1 MAAAASRVARES
13 DTAVRGPVG
22 HPGADA
28 APAYV
33 ASLGSLHPAA
43 SAGMRTARPPGVEDA
58 GVPDHLR
65 ADRTH
70 RRTVVRVVLVTQLVL
85 AVLTVAGV
93 TLAYRQLDG
102 GIRSEDVTRLLTDRP
117 EKEDV
122 EGPMD
127 PLNILVMGTD
137 DRSCEGCAI
146 DGEAGGGGSDT
157 TLLLHVSADRQEAY
171 GISLPRDAL
180 VTRPDC
186 IGEDG
191 GTIPGGELEMFN
203 SAFALGGP
211 ACAIQ
216 TVEQLTGVLI
226 DHYVTV
232 DFNGFVDMVDAVG
245 GVEVC
250 IPKDVDDPV
259 RNIFFEA
266 GTQTLEGR
274 QALNYVRERYVLSA
288 NSDIGRMKRQQ
299 AFIASMVNK
308 VVSAGTLTRPDRVY
322 RFLSAATRSITV
334 DEELGSIQDLV
345 DLALQFRSTGLG
357 DIEFVTVPNETYE
370 PDPNRLVWSDKAA
383 KLWKRVAK
391 DKGLP
396 RKLNRGSIS
405 AEDPVG
411 TSSADPTPTDTAS
424 PTTDP
429 EEAAEEQEEAAAAL
443 ANGLCA

>member
-1 MAAAASRVARES
+1 M
-13 DTAVRGPVG
+13 
-22 HPGADA
+22 
-28 APAYV
+28 
-33 ASLGSLHPAA
+33 
-43 SAGMRTARPPGVEDA
+43 
-58 GVPDHLR
+58 PDHLDPA
-65 ADRTH
+65 ADPRSH
-70 RRTVVRVVLVTQLVL
+70 RRIVLRVVVVTQLLL
-85 AVLTVAGV
+85 AILTGAAVN
-93 TLAYRQLDG
+93 LAYRNLDG
-102 GIRSEDVTRLLTDRP
+102 GIESQDITSLLTDRP
-117 EKEDV
+117 EKEEV
-122 EGPMD
+122 EGPME

-146 DGEAGGGGSDT
+146 DGETGGGGSDT
-157 TLLLHVSADRQEAY
+157 TLLIHVSADRQEAY

-186 IGEDG
+186 VTEDG
-191 GTIPGGELEMFN
+191 ETIPGGELEMFN
-203 SAFALGGP
+203 TAFALGGP
-211 ACAIQ
+211 ACTIQ

-250 IPKDVDDPV
+250 IPKDVADPTH
-259 RNIFFEA
+259 NIYFDA

-308 VVSAGTLTRPDRVY
+308 VVSAGTLTRPDRVFG
-322 RFLSAATRSITV
+322 FLKAATRSITV
-334 DEELGSIQDLV
+334 DEELGSIKDLV
-345 DLALQFRSTGLG
+345 DLALQFRDTGLG
-357 DIEFVTVPNETYE
+357 DIEFVTVPNEPYE

-391 DKGLP
+391 DKSLTK
-396 RKLNRGSIS
+396 KLDRSSIS
-405 AEDPVG
+405 AKDPVG
-411 TSSADPTPTDTAS
+411 TSSADPSATAS
-424 PTTDP
+424 ATP
-429 EEAAEEQEEAAAAL
+429 EQDAKAQEEAAQAL

>member
-1 MAAAASRVARES
+1 MPE
-13 DTAVRGPVG
+13 
-22 HPGADA
+22 
-28 APAYV
+28 
-33 ASLGSLHPAA
+33 
-43 SAGMRTARPPGVEDA
+43 
-58 GVPDHLR
+58 HLR
-65 ADRTH
+65 VDHSH
-70 RRTVVRVVLVTQLVL
+70 RRTVVRVVLLTHVL
-85 AVLTVAGV
+85 LAILTAAAV
-93 TLAYRQLDG
+93 TLAYRHLDG
-102 GIRSEDVTRLLTDRP
+102 DIRSQDVTGLLTDRP
-117 EKEDV
+117 EKEEV
-122 EGPMD
+122 EGPKE

-157 TLLLHVSADRQEAY
+157 TLLVHVSSDRQEAY

-186 IGEDG
+186 MDDDG
-191 GTIPGGELEMFN
+191 GVIPGGELQMFN
-203 SAFALGGP
+203 TAFALGGP
-211 ACAIQ
+211 ACTIQ

-250 IPKDVDDPV
+250 IPKDVSDPTH
-259 RNIFFEA
+259 NIYFDA

-288 NSDIGRMKRQQ
+288 NSDIGRMRRQQ
-299 AFIASMVNK
+299 AFIASMINK

-322 RFLSAATRSITV
+322 SFLSAATRSITV

-345 DLALQFRSTGLG
+345 DLALQFRDTGLG
-357 DIEFVTVPNETYE
+357 SIEFVTVPNEAYA
-370 PDPNRLVWSDKAA
+370 PNPNRLVWSDKAA

-391 DKGLP
+391 DKPLTK
-396 RKLNRGSIS
+396 KLGRRSIS
-405 AEDPVG
+405 AKDPVG
-411 TSSADPTPTDTAS
+411 TSSADPSATATE
-424 PTTDP
+424 PVDP
-429 EEAAEEQEEAAAAL
+429 DEAAEQEKERAEAL

>member
-1 MAAAASRVARES
+1 MPEHRSARH
-13 DTAVRGPVG
+13 A
-22 HPGADA
+22 
-28 APAYV
+28 
-33 ASLGSLHPAA
+33 
-43 SAGMRTARPPGVEDA
+43 
-58 GVPDHLR
+58 
-65 ADRTH
+65 H
-70 RRTVVRVVLVTQLVL
+70 RRTVLRVVLVSQLVL
-85 AVLTVAGV
+85 ALLTAAGV
-93 TLAYRQLDG
+93 TFAYRALDG
-102 GIRSEDVTRLLTDRP
+102 GIRSQDVTRLLTDRP

-122 EGPMD
+122 EGPRE

-146 DGEAGGGGSDT
+146 DGEEGAGGSDT
-157 TLLLHVSADRQEAY
+157 TLLVHVSADREEAY

-191 GTIPGGELEMFN
+191 QTIPGGELEMFN

-211 ACAIQ
+211 ACTIQ

-288 NSDIGRMKRQQ
+288 NSDIGRMRRQQ

-322 RFLSAATRSITV
+322 GFLSAATRSITV

-345 DLALQFRSTGLG
+345 DLALQFRETGLG

-370 PDPNRLVWSDKAA
+370 PDPNRLVWSKKAD

-391 DKGLP
+391 DKSLP
-396 RKLNRGSIS
+396 KKLNRGSIS
-405 AEDPVG
+405 AKDPVG
-411 TSSADPTPTDTAS
+411 TSSADPTPTATAS
-424 PTTDP
+424 PSTDP
-429 EEAAEEQEEAAAAL
+429 EEAAEEQEAAARAL

>member
-1 MAAAASRVARES
+1 M
-13 DTAVRGPVG
+13 
-22 HPGADA
+22 
-28 APAYV
+28 
-33 ASLGSLHPAA
+33 
-43 SAGMRTARPPGVEDA
+43 
-58 GVPDHLR
+58 PDHL
-65 ADRTH
+65 APDDRSH
-70 RRTVVRVVLVTQLVL
+70 RRTVLRVVVVTQLVL
-85 AVLTVAGV
+85 AILTGAAVNI
-93 TLAYRQLDG
+93 AYRQLDG
-102 GIRSEDVTRLLTDRP
+102 DIKSTDVTQLLTDRP
-117 EKEDV
+117 EKEEV
-122 EGPMD
+122 EGPME

-157 TLLLHVSADRQEAY
+157 TLLIHVSADRQEAY

-186 IGEDG
+186 TAEDG
-191 GTIPGGELEMFN
+191 RTIPGGELEMFN
-203 SAFALGGP
+203 TAFALGGP
-211 ACAIQ
+211 ACTIQ

-250 IPKDVDDPV
+250 IPKEVDD
-259 RNIFFEA
+259 RAHGIFFEA

-299 AFIASMVNK
+299 AFIASMINK

-322 RFLSAATRSITV
+322 GFLKAATRSITV
-334 DEELGSIQDLV
+334 DEDLGSIHDLV
-345 DLALQFRSTGLG
+345 DLALQFRDTGLG
-357 DIEFVTVPNETYE
+357 DIEFVTVPIEAYA
-370 PDPNRLVWSDKAA
+370 PDPNRLVWTDKAA

-391 DKGLP
+391 DKPLT
-396 RKLNRGSIS
+396 RKLDRSSIS
-405 AEDPVG
+405 AKDPVG
-411 TSSADPTPTDTAS
+411 TSSADPSATATA
-424 PTTDP
+424 PADP
-429 EEAAEEQEEAAAAL
+429 QESAKAEEAAAQAL

>member
-1 MAAAASRVARES
+1 
-13 DTAVRGPVG
+13 
-22 HPGADA
+22 
-28 APAYV
+28 
-33 ASLGSLHPAA
+33 
-43 SAGMRTARPPGVEDA
+43 VEDA

-85 AVLTVAGV
+85 AVLTAGGV
-93 TLAYRQLDG
+93 TLAYRELDK
-102 GIRSEDVTRLLTDRP
+102 GIRSEDVTRMLTDRP
-117 EKEDV
+117 EKEEV
-122 EGPMD
+122 EGPME

-186 IGEDG
+186 TGEDG
-191 GTIPGGELEMFN
+191 ETIPGGELQMFN
-203 SAFALGGP
+203 TAFALGGP
-211 ACAIQ
+211 ACTIQ
-216 TVEQLTGVLI
+216 TMEQLTGVLI

-322 RFLSAATRSITV
+322 QFLSAATRSITV
-334 DEELGSIQDLV
+334 DEELGSIQELV

-357 DIEFVTVPNETYE
+357 DIEFVTVPNEAYE
-370 PDPNRLVWSDKAA
+370 PDPNRLVWSTKAD
-383 KLWKRVAK
+383 KLWKRIAK

-405 AEDPVG
+405 AKDPVG
-411 TSSADPTPTDTAS
+411 TSSADPTPTAS
-424 PTTDP
+424 TTPDPTTDP
-429 EEAAEEQEEAAAAL
+429 EQAAEEQEEAAEAL

>member
-1 MAAAASRVARES
+1 M
-13 DTAVRGPVG
+13 PQ
-22 HPGADA
+22 
-28 APAYV
+28 
-33 ASLGSLHPAA
+33 
-43 SAGMRTARPPGVEDA
+43 
-58 GVPDHLR
+58 HLR
-65 ADRTH
+65 VDHSH
-70 RRTVVRVVLVTQLVL
+70 RRTVVRVVLLTHVLLAIVT
-85 AVLTVAGV
+85 AAAV
-93 TLAYRQLDG
+93 TLAYRHLDG
-102 GIRSEDVTRLLTDRP
+102 DIRSQDVTGMLTDRP
-117 EKEDV
+117 EKQEV
-122 EGPMD
+122 EGPKE

-146 DGEAGGGGSDT
+146 DGESGGGGSDT
-157 TLLLHVSADRQEAY
+157 TLLVHVSADRQEAY

-186 IGEDG
+186 MDDDGEV
-191 GTIPGGELEMFN
+191 IPGGELEMFN

-211 ACAIQ
+211 ACTIQ

-250 IPKDVDDPV
+250 IPKDVSDPTH
-259 RNIFFEA
+259 NIFFDA

-274 QALNYVRERYVLSA
+274 EALDYVRERYVLSA
-288 NSDIGRMKRQQ
+288 NSDIGRMRRQQ
-299 AFIASMVNK
+299 AFIASMINK

-322 RFLSAATRSITV
+322 SFLSAATRSITV

-345 DLALQFRSTGLG
+345 DLALQFRDTGLG
-357 DIEFVTVPNETYE
+357 SIEFVTVPNEAYA

-391 DKGLP
+391 DEP
-396 RKLNRGSIS
+396 V
-405 AEDPVG
+405 DP
-411 TSSADPTPTDTAS
+411 D
-424 PTTDP
+424 
-429 EEAAEEQEEAAAAL
+429 EAAEREKERAEAL

>member
-1 MAAAASRVARES
+1 
-13 DTAVRGPVG
+13 
-22 HPGADA
+22 
-28 APAYV
+28 
-33 ASLGSLHPAA
+33 
-43 SAGMRTARPPGVEDA
+43 
-58 GVPDHLR
+58 VPDHL
-65 ADRTH
+65 APHDRSH
-70 RRTVVRVVLVTQLVL
+70 RRTVLRVVVVTQLVL
-85 AVLTVAGV
+85 AILTGAAVNI
-93 TLAYRQLDG
+93 AYKRLDG
-102 GIRSEDVTRLLTDRP
+102 DIRSEDLTQMLSDRP
-117 EKEDV
+117 EKQEV
-122 EGPMD
+122 EGPKE

-157 TLLLHVSADRQEAY
+157 TLLIHVSADRQEAY

-186 IGEDG
+186 TAEDG
-191 GTIPGGELEMFN
+191 STIPGGELEMFN
-203 SAFALGGP
+203 TAFALGGP
-211 ACAIQ
+211 ACTIQ

-250 IPKDVDDPV
+250 IPKEVDD
-259 RNIFFEA
+259 RAHGIFFEA

-299 AFIASMVNK
+299 AFIASMINK

-322 RFLSAATRSITV
+322 GFLKAATRSITV
-334 DEELGSIQDLV
+334 DEDLGSIHDLV
-345 DLALQFRSTGLG
+345 DLALQFRDTGLG
-357 DIEFVTVPNETYE
+357 DIEFVTVPIEAYE
-370 PDPNRLVWSDKAA
+370 PDPNRLVWTDKAD

-391 DKGLP
+391 DKPLTK
-396 RKLNRGSIS
+396 KLDRRSIS
-405 AEDPVG
+405 AQDPVG
-411 TSSADPTPTDTAS
+411 TSSADPSATATS
-424 PTTDP
+424 PADP
-429 EEAAEEQEEAAAAL
+429 EQSAKDQEQAAEAL